1 MNSKKKAKYIAGI
14 ILIIVFLLIIF
25 STTSGSDSN
34 FINPYKSVSDIAKS
48 PAMYTNK
55 PVQVYGNVVD
65 GTVTWA
71 PNNLNFTMAGGNS
84 SIDVVYYGVIPSTFP
99 LGKQDNKAKIN
110 VIAIGTFDGKKVIA
124 DKLLV
129 KCPSKYKANLKVS
142 F

>member
-55 PVQVYGNVVD
+55 PVQVYGYVID

-71 PNNLNFTMAGGNS
+71 PNNLNFTMTDGNS
-84 SIDVVYYGVIPSTFP
+84 SIEVVYYGVIPSSFP
-99 LGKQDNKAKIN
+99 LGKQINNKAKIN
-110 VIAIGTFDGKKVIA
+110 VIAIGTFNGKKVIA

-129 KCPSKYKANLKVS
+129 KCPSKYKANLQS
-142 F
+142 